1 MLTESSCSG
10 IRKHLTFLYFT
21 FPSYLCGAFFLWKK
35 SLWQNR
41 LHGQH
46 APPSVQ
52 KWSPDSSDRSTQKR
66 YTLTIVHL
74 ISIPDITFIN
84 SHQERIRY
92 TNRQKWQTWVQPNK
106 RSSRR
111 RGHESAT
118 NPRPWS
124 VTLRHQDMS
133 NTSKLILECLA
144 NATSVLSP
152 ACTQRLA
159 LCPIIPCDTHL
170 PSLTSSIR
178 SSLAAN
184 M

>member
-10 IRKHLTFLYFT
+10 IRKHLTFLNFT
-21 FPSYLCGAFFLWKK
+21 FPSYLRGGFFLRKNG
-35 SLWQNR
+35 LWQNW
-41 LHGQH
+41 LHDQH
-46 APPSVQ
+46 APPPVQ
-52 KWSPDSSDRSTQKR
+52 KWSPDSNDRSIQKG
-66 YTLTIVHL
+66 YTSTIVHL
-74 ISIPDITFIN
+74 YQHTWHYL
-84 SHQERIRY
+84 HQFAPRKNQVYKQAKR
-92 TNRQKWQTWVQPNK
+92 QTWVQPNK

-152 ACTQRLA
+152 ACTQQLA
-159 LCPIIPCDTHL
+159 LCTIIPCDTHL
-170 PSLTSSIR
+170 PNLTSSIH

>member
-10 IRKHLTFLYFT
+10 IRKHLTFLNFT
-21 FPSYLCGAFFLWKK
+21 FPSYLYGGFFLWKK
-35 SLWQNR
+35 SLWRNR
-41 LHGQH
+41 LHGQTH
-46 APPSVQ
+46 GCTS
-52 KWSPDSSDRSTQKR
+52 
-66 YTLTIVHL
+66 
-74 ISIPDITFIN
+74 

-92 TNRQKWQTWVQPNK
+92 TNRQKPQTWVQPNK

-159 LCPIIPCDTHL
+159 LCPVIPCDTHL
-170 PSLTSSIR
+170 PNLTSSIR

>member
-10 IRKHLTFLYFT
+10 IRKHLTFLNFT
-21 FPSYLCGAFFLWKK
+21 FPSYLCGGFFLWKK
-35 SLWQNR
+35 NLWWNP
-41 LHGQH
+41 LHGQM
-46 APPSVQ
+46 PLLQ
-52 KWSPDSSDRSTQKR
+52 FKSDHQILMTGAHIRDTN
-66 YTLTIVHL
+66 YPLFIC

-84 SHQERIRY
+84 SHQERIKY
-92 TNRQKWQTWVQPNK
+92 TNRQKRQTWVQPNK
-106 RSSRR
+106 WSSRR

-118 NPRPWS
+118 NPWS

-144 NATSVLSP
+144 NVLSL
-152 ACTQRLA
+152 ACTQRLT

-170 PSLTSSIR
+170 PNLTSSIC